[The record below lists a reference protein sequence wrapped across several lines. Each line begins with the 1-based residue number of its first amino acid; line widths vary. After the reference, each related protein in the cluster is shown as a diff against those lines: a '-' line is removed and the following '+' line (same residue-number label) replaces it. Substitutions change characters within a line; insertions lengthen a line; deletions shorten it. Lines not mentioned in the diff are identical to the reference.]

1 MTSIR
6 IIAAACMLAVVAN
19 PAIGA
24 TSEKLAKPV
33 SIGGQGTNGPALS
46 KLDSTRPTM
55 RELHFEQIQKTI
67 QKYLEG
73 EWGTR
78 VKSVQV
84 TLLEPLD
91 PIKIPVGVIELQIPS
106 VAGGSTT
113 MGRRSFSIQV
123 MVNGNA
129 WKTVDALADISAMID
144 VVVPAR
150 FLKSEETI
158 EPDDLTTAR
167 IVTYDVKHP
176 FITDPEVAIGKST
189 VRPLQPNT
197 PLRPTFLKKPFMV
210 KKGDHVMIEAR
221 RGNFSVQTSGVTKGS
236 GQVGQT
242 VMVANLD
249 SGRELR
255 AKIVAP
261 GLVQVEF

>member
-1 MTSIR
+1 MRSTR
-6 IIAAACMLAVVAN
+6 TIAATFILALLAG
-19 PAIGA
+19 PSFGA
-24 TSEKLAKPV
+24 GQDKIVKPV
-33 SIGGQGTNGPALS
+33 SVGGQGATGSALS
-46 KLDSTRPTM
+46 KLDTARPVM
-55 RELHFEQIQKTI
+55 RELHFEQFQKTI

-91 PIKIPVGVIELQIPS
+91 PVKIPAGVIELQIPPA
-106 VAGGSTT
+106 AGGNTT
-113 MGRRSFSIQV
+113 MGRRSFAVQIT
-123 MVNGNA
+123 VNGNP
-129 WKTVDALADISAMID
+129 WKTIDALADVSAMID

-176 FITDPEVAIGKST
+176 FITDPEAAIGKST

-261 GLVQVEF
+261 GLVQVDF

>member
-1 MTSIR
+1 MSSTR
-6 IIAAACMLAVVAN
+6 IIAATFSLVLLAG
-19 PAIGA
+19 PSFGA
-24 TSEKLAKPV
+24 SPDKIVKPV
-33 SIGGQGTNGPALS
+33 SVGGQGAAGSALS
-46 KLDSTRPTM
+46 KLDTVRPAV
-55 RELHFEQIQKTI
+55 RELHFEQFQKTI

-91 PIKIPVGVIELQIPS
+91 PVKIPAGVIELQVPPVS
-106 VAGGSTT
+106 GGTTT
-113 MGRRSFSIQV
+113 MGRRSFAVQIT
-123 MVNGNA
+123 VNGSA
-129 WKTVDALADISAMID
+129 WKTIDALADVSAMID
-144 VVVPAR
+144 VVVPSR

-167 IVTYDVKHP
+167 IVTYDVTHP
-176 FITDPEVAIGKST
+176 FITDPEAAIGKST
-189 VRPLQPNT
+189 ARPLQPNT

-210 KKGDHVMIEAR
+210 KKGDRVMIEAR

-236 GQVGQT
+236 GQIGQT
-242 VMVANLD
+242 IMVANLD

-261 GLVQVEF
+261 GLVQVDF

>member
-1 MTSIR
+1 MTSTR
-6 IIAAACMLAVVAN
+6 IIAAAFLFALLSGQSF
-19 PAIGA
+19 GA
-24 TSEKLAKPV
+24 SPEKMAKPV
-33 SIGGQGTNGPALS
+33 SVGGQGANGTTLG
-46 KLDSTRPTM
+46 KLDATRPTI

-91 PIKIPVGVIELQIPS
+91 AIKIPVGVIELQIPS
-106 VAGGSTT
+106 TSGSNTT
-113 MGRRSFSIQV
+113 MGRRSFSIQI
-123 MVNGNA
+123 MINGDP
-129 WKTVDALADISAMID
+129 WKTIDALADISAMID

-176 FITDPEVAIGKST
+176 FITDPEMAIGKST

-236 GQVGQT
+236 GQIGQT

-261 GLVQVEF
+261 GLVQVDF

>member
-1 MTSIR
+1 MTSLR
-6 IIAAACMLAVVAN
+6 IIVAACIFAAWSN
-19 PAIGA
+19 PGFGA
-24 TSEKLAKPV
+24 TAEKVATPV
-33 SIGGQGTNGPALS
+33 SIGGHATNEPALGKS
-46 KLDSTRPTM
+46 DATRPKV

-84 TLLEPLD
+84 TLLDPLD
-91 PIKIPVGVIELQIPS
+91 PIKIPSGVIELQIPS
-106 VAGGSTT
+106 VPGGSTT
-113 MGRRSFSIQV
+113 MGRRSFAIQV
-123 MVNGNA
+123 MANGNP
-129 WKTVDALADISAMID
+129 WKTVDAIADISAMVE
-144 VVVPAR
+144 VVVPSR

-167 IVTYDVKHP
+167 IVTYEVKHP
-176 FITDPEVAIGKST
+176 FITDPEAAIGKST
-189 VRPLQPNT
+189 TRPLQPNT

-255 AKIVAP
+255 AKIIAP

>member
-1 MTSIR
+1 MTTVR
-6 IIAAACMLAVVAN
+6 ILAAALALTVVSSQSFGAN
-19 PAIGA
+19 P
-24 TSEKLAKPV
+24 EKLAKPV
-33 SIGGQGTNGPALS
+33 SVGGQGANSLALS
-46 KLDSTRPTM
+46 KLDTTRPST
-55 RELHFEQIQKTI
+55 RELHFEQIQKAI

-73 EWGTR
+73 EWGVR

-91 PIKIPVGVIELQIPS
+91 PMKIPAGVIELQIPPGS
-106 VAGGSTT
+106 GGTT
-113 MGRRSFSIQV
+113 MGRKSFSVQV
-123 MVNGNA
+123 MINGNL
-129 WKTVDALADISAMID
+129 WKTIDALADISAMID
-144 VVVPAR
+144 VVVPSR

-176 FITDPEVAIGKST
+176 FITDPEAVIGKST
-189 VRPLQPNT
+189 ARPLQPNT

-242 VMVANLD
+242 VMVANVD

-261 GLVQVEF
+261 GLVQVDF

>member
-6 IIAAACMLAVVAN
+6 IIAAACILAAGAT

-24 TSEKLAKPV
+24 TSEKPAKPV
-33 SIGGQGTNGPALS
+33 SVGGQGTNGPAFG
-46 KLDSTRPTM
+46 KFDSTRPAM

-67 QKYLEG
+67 RKYLEG

-91 PIKIPVGVIELQIPS
+91 PVKIPVGVIELQIPPAS
-106 VAGGSTT
+106 GGTT
-113 MGRRSFSIQV
+113 MGRRGFPVQV
-123 MVNGNA
+123 LIDGNP
-129 WKTVDALADISAMID
+129 WKTIDALADISAMID

-176 FITDPEVAIGKST
+176 FITDPEAVIGKSAA
-189 VRPLQPNT
+189 RPLQPNT

-255 AKIVAP
+255 AKIIAP

>member
-1 MTSIR
+1 MTTVRI
-6 IIAAACMLAVVAN
+6 IIAAVALV
-19 PAIGA
+19 IA
-24 TSEKLAKPV
+24 TSPSFGASADKMVKPV
-33 SIGGQGTNGPALS
+33 SVGGQGSNGLAIG
-46 KLDSTRPTM
+46 KLETARPTM
-55 RELHFEQIQKTI
+55 RELHFEQLQKTI

-73 EWGTR
+73 EWGAR

-91 PIKIPVGVIELQIPS
+91 AIKIPAGVIELQIPS
-106 VAGGSTT
+106 ASGGNTT
-113 MGRRSFSIQV
+113 MGRRSFSIQI

-129 WKTVDALADISAMID
+129 WKTIEALADISAMID
-144 VVVPAR
+144 VVAPSR
-150 FLKSEETI
+150 FLKAEETI

-176 FITDPEVAIGKST
+176 FITDPEAAIGKST
-189 VRPLQPNT
+189 ARPLQPNT

-261 GLVQVEF
+261 GLVQVDF

>member
-1 MTSIR
+1 MNIVVT
-6 IIAAACMLAVVAN
+6 IAAFVLALVSSPSSGAN
-19 PAIGA
+19 L
-24 TSEKLAKPV
+24 EKLAKPV
-33 SIGGQGTNGPALS
+33 SVGGQDANRIVLS
-46 KLDSTRPTM
+46 KLDAIRPAM

-91 PIKIPVGVIELQIPS
+91 PIKIPTGVIELQIPPS
-106 VAGGSTT
+106 AGVTT
-113 MGRRSFSIQV
+113 MGRRGFSIQV
-123 MVNGNA
+123 VIDGKP
-129 WKTVDALADISAMID
+129 WKTIEALADIAALID
-144 VVVPAR
+144 VVVPSR
-150 FLKSEETI
+150 FLKAEETI

-176 FITDPEVAIGKST
+176 FITDPEAVIGKSA

-221 RGNFSVQTSGVTKGS
+221 RGNFSIQTSGVTKGS

-261 GLVQVEF
+261 GLVQVDF

>member
-1 MTSIR
+1 MTTLR
-6 IIAAACMLAVVAN
+6 IILAACMLAVWASS
-19 PAIGA
+19 AA
-24 TSEKLAKPV
+24 AASEKLAKPI
-33 SIGGQGTNGPALS
+33 SMGAHGTNGPALG
-46 KLDSTRPTM
+46 KLDSAKPAM

-73 EWGTR
+73 EWGAR
-78 VKSVQV
+78 VKAVQV

-91 PIKIPVGVIELQIPS
+91 PVKIPSGVIELQIPS

-113 MGRRSFSIQV
+113 MGRRSFAIQV
-123 MVNGNA
+123 TVNGNP
-129 WKTVDALADISAMID
+129 WKTIEALADISAMID
-144 VVVPAR
+144 VVVPSR

-158 EPDDLTTAR
+158 APDDLTTAR

-176 FITDPEVAIGKST
+176 FITDAEAAIGKST

-236 GQVGQT
+236 GQVGET

>member
-1 MTSIR
+1 
-6 IIAAACMLAVVAN
+6 
-19 PAIGA
+19 
-24 TSEKLAKPV
+24 
-33 SIGGQGTNGPALS
+33 
-46 KLDSTRPTM
+46 
-55 RELHFEQIQKTI
+55 
-67 QKYLEG
+67 
-73 EWGTR
+73 
-78 VKSVQV
+78 
-84 TLLEPLD
+84 
-91 PIKIPVGVIELQIPS
+91 
-106 VAGGSTT
+106 
-113 MGRRSFSIQV
+113 
-123 MVNGNA
+123 
-129 WKTVDALADISAMID
+129 
-144 VVVPAR
+144 
-150 FLKSEETI
+150 LKSEETI

-176 FITDPEVAIGKST
+176 FITDPEAAIGKST
-189 VRPLQPNT
+189 ARPLQPNT

-255 AKIVAP
+255 AKIIAP

>member
-1 MTSIR
+1 MTTVRLFITVL
-6 IIAAACMLAVVAN
+6 ALAVGTA
-19 PAIGA
+19 PSFGA
-24 TSEKLAKPV
+24 SPEKIAKPV
-33 SIGGQGTNGPALS
+33 SIGGQGSKGPAIS

-84 TLLEPLD
+84 TLLDPLD
-91 PIKIPVGVIELQIPS
+91 PIKIPVGVIELQIPPAS
-106 VAGGSTT
+106 GGNT
-113 MGRRSFSIQV
+113 MGRRSFSVQV
-123 MVNGNA
+123 QIDGKP
-129 WKTVDALADISAMID
+129 WKTIDAIADIAAMID

-158 EPDDLTTAR
+158 EPDDLTISR

-176 FITDPEVAIGKST
+176 FLTDPEAAIGKST
-189 VRPLQPNT
+189 TRPLQPNT

-221 RGNFSVQTSGVTKGS
+221 RGNFSIQTSGVTKAS

-242 VMVANLD
+242 IMVANSD

-261 GLVQVEF
+261 GLVQVDF

>member
-1 MTSIR
+1 MTNTR
-6 IIAAACMLAVVAN
+6 IITAVFVLALLSDQSF
-19 PAIGA
+19 GA
-24 TSEKLAKPV
+24 SPDKMAKPV
-33 SIGGQGTNGPALS
+33 SVGGQGANGTALS
-46 KLDSTRPTM
+46 KLDATRPTM
-55 RELHFEQIQKTI
+55 RELHFEQLQKTI
-67 QKYLEG
+67 QRYLEG

-113 MGRRSFSIQV
+113 MGRRSFSIQI

-144 VVVPAR
+144 VVVPSR

-176 FITDPEVAIGKST
+176 FITDPEAAIGKST
-189 VRPLQPNT
+189 ARPLQPNT

-255 AKIVAP
+255 AKIIAP
-261 GLVQVEF
+261 GLVQVDF

>member
-1 MTSIR
+1 MITVRLITTALMMTLGVGSS
-6 IIAAACMLAVVAN
+6 L
-19 PAIGA
+19 GA
-24 TSEKLAKPV
+24 SPEKIAKPV
-33 SIGGQGTNGPALS
+33 SVGGQGVTGTALGKMDPA
-46 KLDSTRPTM
+46 RPVM

-73 EWGTR
+73 EWGNR
-78 VKSVQV
+78 VKAAQV

-91 PIKIPVGVIELQIPS
+91 PMKIPAGVIELQIPPS
-106 VAGGSTT
+106 SGANT
-113 MGRRSFSIQV
+113 MGRRSFLIQV

-129 WKTVDALADISAMID
+129 WKTIEALADVSAMID
-144 VVVPAR
+144 VVVPSR
-150 FLKSEETI
+150 FLKSDETI
-158 EPDDLTTAR
+158 EPDDLAMAR

-176 FITDPEVAIGKST
+176 FLTDPEAAIGKSAA
-189 VRPLQPNT
+189 RPLQPNT